1 MGLIQHVHER
11 VFGELYEWA
20 GRWRTVQISKPGA
33 IWPAAQFLDQSMLS
47 FGADILAQYH
57 PETRLDDDAFCQV
70 VGQIQ
75 GEFLAIH
82 PFREGNARTI
92 KLVSDLI
99 AAQGGRPVLRYD
111 QLLREQSG
119 TFGRPPPHSP
129 KKITYR

>member
-1 MGLIQHVHER
+1 
-11 VFGELYEWA
+11 
-20 GRWRTVQISKPGA
+20 
-33 IWPAAQFLDQSMLS
+33 MLS

-111 QLLREQSG
+111 QTAEATERYVRAAAAALAKKDYVPMIETIREALRAAAAG
-119 TFGRPPPHSP
+119 
-129 KKITYR
+129 